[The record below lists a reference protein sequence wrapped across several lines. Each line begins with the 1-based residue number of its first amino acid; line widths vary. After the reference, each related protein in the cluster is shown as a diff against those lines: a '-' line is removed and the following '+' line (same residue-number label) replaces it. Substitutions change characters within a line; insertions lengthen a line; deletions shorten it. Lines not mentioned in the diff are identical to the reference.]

1 MLLHDKQVQAV
12 AFGGHLAPGENLAKG
27 IGAGAVDGTAVG
39 ADPSACFH
47 QQFLLKGHQAAVGAR
62 TYVEQEIP
70 ASANDMHQVSDFLV
84 HFRLQRST
92 LLPAA
97 VAPRFPENRGGC
109 LPGHGQVVVGDL
121 VVGHHTKIAKVVA
134 QPSAHIHPGC
144 NSVTNWYSSRLC
156 STVREPIPT
165 RDRSVAGQNFYLT
178 QVQAV
183 CSGVMDRRCDRTW
196 IGLRKMPVDERKIHA
211 GHTPSRQAVSSP
223 IASRAV
229 RCRLHNI
236 ERRIGR
242 VVHADVVVLD
252 RKDNRAQWLS
262 WPPPPLC
269 GSHCMGLN

>member
-134 QPSAHIHPGC
+134 QPSAHHTPG
-144 NSVTNWYSSRLC
+144 LQQ
-156 STVREPIPT
+156 
-165 RDRSVAGQNFYLT
+165 RDQLVQLPALLHRQGAHIKPNLRDGSVAGQNLLYLT

-183 CSGVMDRRCDRTW
+183 VLRRDGIGVVTGHG
-196 IGLRKMPVDERKIHA
+196 IGLRKMPVDERKY
-211 GHTPSRQAVSSP
+211 TPKA
-223 IASRAV
+223 I
-229 RCRLHNI
+229 
-236 ERRIGR
+236 
-242 VVHADVVVLD
+242 
-252 RKDNRAQWLS
+252 
-262 WPPPPLC
+262 PPPGKPRPALP
-269 GSHCMGLN
+269 SHHGCTVSPPQY